1 MVPPGQPATAT
12 AVQAQVR
19 LLQQTPGQGEAHV
32 PPQVNAL
39 GAAQE
44 AGTVTVQTPVTLLQH
59 LPVQGDGVQ
68 VPLQ

>member
-1 MVPPGQPATAT
+1 LSQH
-12 AVQAQVR
+12 
-19 LLQQTPGQGEAHV
+19 TPGQGEAQV